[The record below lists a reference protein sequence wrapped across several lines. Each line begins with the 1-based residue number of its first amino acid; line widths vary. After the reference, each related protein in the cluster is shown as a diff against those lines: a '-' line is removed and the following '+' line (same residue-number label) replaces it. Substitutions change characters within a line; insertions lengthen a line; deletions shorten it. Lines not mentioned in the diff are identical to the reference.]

1 MIIHNDHRTAR
12 LVTCKV
18 HEPKEDQRRDA
29 KPIIIIYKAEAAHVP
44 LPSFIL
50 VNLRFCQALCQITL
64 LFCHHI
70 PDTFVSCS
78 MFYLCQNLLRARTPP
93 VSGSRED
100 VLRIKQTD
108 DRRRVRQLHTLIT
121 KGFQTMKCTDTR
133 QFQGLTFQHTCLECA
148 FEQHRAHDAQGSQD

>member
-1 MIIHNDHRTAR
+1 MVQMPSAFVTLASVVQIRTTRIYDHHNDHRTAS

-18 HEPKEDQRRDA
+18 HEAKEDQRRDA

-70 PDTFVSCS
+70 PDAFVSYS
-78 MFYLCQNLLRARTPP
+78 MFYFCQNLLRAHPHQSVGQEKMFF
-93 VSGSRED
+93 VSNR
-100 VLRIKQTD
+100 QTTE
-108 DRRRVRQLHTLIT
+108 V
-121 KGFQTMKCTDTR
+121 G
-133 QFQGLTFQHTCLECA
+133 
-148 FEQHRAHDAQGSQD
+148 